1 MVKEKFHGS
10 RQNSHWRSKLE
21 ISVALVDGAFDV
33 AAECDGQVLTNVVEA
48 VFGYRHNRQM
58 CTLE

>member
-10 RQNSHWRSKLE
+10 RQSSHWRSKLE

-33 AAECDGQVLTNVVEA
+33 AAVCDGQVLTMSWRRCSDIVTTGKCA
-48 VFGYRHNRQM
+48 
-58 CTLE
+58 L